1 MHFTKMQGIGNDYIY
16 VNCFEETVR
25 NPAELAVA
33 MSQPHFGVGAD
44 GLVLIEPSDVADF
57 GMRIFNSDGS
67 ESEMCGNATRCIGKY
82 VYERGLTDKTELTLM
97 TGGGLKQLTLRARA
111 GKVNSVRVD
120 MGSPE
125 LDPRRIPVSLPGE
138 IILGHT
144 LTEGGMSW
152 RIHCVSMGNPHCVI
166 FVEDPDDLDLPMIG
180 PLLENHSIF
189 PHRTNV
195 EFVRVINRHLL
206 RMRVWERGSGETLAC
221 GTGACAALVASVLT
235 GRADRDAA
243 VRLTGGELALNWSPE
258 DNHVY
263 QEGPAAF
270 VFDGEW
276 PDPQ

>member
-1 MHFTKMQGIGNDYIY
+1 MRFTKMHGIGNDYIY
-16 VNCFEETVR
+16 VNCFEEVVR
-25 NPAELAVA
+25 RPAELAVA
-33 MSQPHFGVGAD
+33 MSRPHFGVGAD

-97 TGGGLKQLTLRARA
+97 TGAGLKLLSLRARA
-111 GKVNSVRVD
+111 GKVNAVRVD

-125 LDPRRIPVSLPGE
+125 LDPRRVPVDLPGE
-138 IILGHT
+138 IVLGHP
-144 LTEGGMSW
+144 LTEGGRTW
-152 RIHCVSMGNPHCVI
+152 RIHCVSMGNPHCVV
-166 FVEDPDDLDLPMIG
+166 FVDDPDDVDLPMTG
-180 PLLENHSIF
+180 PLLENNPVF
-189 PHRTNV
+189 PNRTNV

-221 GTGACAALVASVLT
+221 GTGACAALVAAVLT
-235 GRADRDAA
+235 GRADREAT
-243 VRLTGGELALNWSPE
+243 VRLQGGELALTWSPE

-276 PDPQ
+276 PGEA

>member
-1 MHFTKMQGIGNDYIY
+1 MRFTKMQGIGNDYIY
-16 VNCFEETVR
+16 VNCFEEIVR
-25 NPAELAVA
+25 QPSELAIA

-82 VYERGLTDKTELTLM
+82 VYERGLTSKTELTLM
-97 TGGGLKQLTLRARA
+97 TGAGLKQLSLRARA
-111 GKVNSVRVD
+111 GKVHAVRVD

-125 LDPRRIPVSLPGE
+125 LDPRRVPVDLPGE
-138 IILGHT
+138 IVLGYP
-144 LTEGGMSW
+144 LAEGGRTW

-166 FVEDPDDLDLPMIG
+166 FVDDPDDLDLPMIG
-180 PLLENHSIF
+180 PLLENNPIF
-189 PHRTNV
+189 PRRTNV

-221 GTGACAALVASVLT
+221 GTGACAALVAAVLT

-243 VRLTGGELALNWSPE
+243 VRLQGGELALTWSPE

-270 VFDGEW
+270 VFDGDW
-276 PDPQ
+276 PDQP

>member
-1 MHFTKMQGIGNDYIY
+1 MQGIGNDYIY